1 MRSFE
6 RSDVFEL
13 WSILLKIKNISDI
26 LKCFLNDT
34 SKKVDIID
42 RLEKPEILSN

>member
-26 LKCFLNDT
+26 LKCFVNDT
-34 SKKVDIID
+34 SKTFDIID